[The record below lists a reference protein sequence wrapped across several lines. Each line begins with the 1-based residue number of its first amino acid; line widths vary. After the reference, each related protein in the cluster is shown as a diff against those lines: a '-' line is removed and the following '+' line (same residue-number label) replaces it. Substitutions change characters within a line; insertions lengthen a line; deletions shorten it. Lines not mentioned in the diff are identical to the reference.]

1 MREEGASSD
10 DRAEQGAAWATE
22 TLRPDRAEE
31 PEAALGGSSPASD
44 QAGGGSPWPW
54 CGRTGF
60 CGCGFLDVWI
70 LKMAS

>member
-1 MREEGASSD
+1 MRNTEG
-10 DRAEQGAAWATE
+10 QAAWVME
-22 TLRPDRAEE
+22 TLSPDGAEE
-31 PEAALGGSSPASD
+31 PEAALGGSSPASG
-44 QAGGGSPWPW
+44 QAGGSPWPW